1 MNLYTKPK
9 LCILSESL
17 QQTLEHT
24 NEPFKIQT
32 IIWNLGLKFS
42 IEFE

>member
-9 LCILSESL
+9 LCILNEYL
-17 QQTLEHT
+17 QQTFEHT

-32 IIWNLGLKFS
+32 VIWNLGLKLS